1 MMTTLNFEVGGL
13 VSSMSARGVEKQLL
27 RLPGVT
33 AVQVNYVAGS
43 ASVTFD
49 TERVSPEAIRRAIDT
64 LNEATQELG
73 KALYEE
79 AAKRQAATGAG
90 GQPQQQAGPAGG
102 PAQEAEVK
110 RKGGDVIDAE
120 FEAK

>member
-49 TERVSPEAIRRAIDT
+49 TERVSPEAIRRAI
-64 LNEATQELG
+64 
-73 KALYEE
+73 EE
-79 AAKRQAATGAG
+79 CGYHCGGESTPRHVCAPHGADAAEHGASRD
-90 GQPQQQAGPAGG
+90 GPTF
-102 PAQEAEVK
+102 
-110 RKGGDVIDAE
+110 R
-120 FEAK
+120 FSHT